1 MARASKTGGRSK
13 AGGGSKAGGKPPPD
27 EKAPVT
33 AEFQATKGADAGLPS
48 DATALE
54 DTGQSTI
61 SVGNRVFRVQTSK
74 SRKLPVLPDMPDIR
88 DRIYR
93 PHMRALHP
101 AIYPRIAFRV
111 QNQED
116 DSSCTGFALA
126 HVIDF
131 LRFREIGPDSPKAVS
146 ARMLYE
152 MAKRNDEWT
161 GSAYE
166 GSSLRGAIK
175 GFFRNGVCSVD
186 TSPDKPGMK
195 NWALTY
201 NMAKEARD
209 IRLGAYFRLEPDIS
223 DYHAAINEVGAIY
236 VSAQIHS
243 HWDNPT
249 DGWFIKSG
257 GKTSGGHAF
266 AIVGYDSEGF
276 WILNSW
282 GPNWGRGG
290 VAHWRYEDWS
300 ATVMDAWVLQLG
312 VRAPSAFGATP
323 GATPSSASG
332 LIFGGDP
339 HRADIVGHFVNI
351 DDGRLVTDGK
361 YGSPN
366 NEEMKETVKRL
377 TMSESNSEKGYDH
390 LVIYAHG
397 GLNALT
403 DEARRIATW
412 KRHDIFG
419 RNRLY
424 NFHLMW
430 GSGFLD
436 EVFGKLSASP
446 VAGRVGGKFF
456 DWMFEAGFGKEIGG
470 YAWRNMKQDARAA
483 FDDIPGYGGGF
494 KGLAPLFEGLDKA
507 EIRPK
512 VHLVGHSAGSIVI
525 GHLLSAWKHFKVDN
539 IDIGSVHLMAPACTV
554 DFFKQHFGSPHAAKI
569 RGGIHLYNLTDTLEL
584 ADKVSAG
591 SFPLP
596 SYSRSL
602 LYLVSRA
609 YEDIPNTALA
619 GMQLYEKAM
628 PNGKKISIDYSKA
641 GGKTSSVS
649 HGGFDN
655 DVATMTTIMS
665 RILGKAAPK
674 PPVASEL
681 IGY

>member
-1 MARASKTGGRSK
+1 MARASKTGSRSNTSEQQSDLK
-13 AGGGSKAGGKPPPD
+13 SP
-27 EKAPVT
+27 PVT
-33 AEFQATKGADAGLPS
+33 AELQAMHGAESGLPS
-48 DATALE
+48 DATALD
-54 DTGQSTI
+54 DTGRSTI
-61 SVGNRVFRVQTSK
+61 NVGNRVFRVGSSK

-88 DRIYR
+88 DRVYR

-101 AIYPRIAFRV
+101 AIYPRIAFPV

-131 LRFREIGPDSPKAVS
+131 LRFREIGPDNPPQVS

-152 MAKRNDEWT
+152 MAKRNDEWS

-175 GFFRNGVCSVD
+175 GFFRNGVCQAE
-186 TSPDKPGMK
+186 TSPDRPGMTG
-195 NWALTY
+195 WALTY
-201 NMAKEARD
+201 EMAKEARET
-209 IRLGAYFRLEPDIS
+209 RLGAYYRLEPDIS

-243 HWDNPT
+243 HWDNPKE
-249 DGWFIKSG
+249 GQIESG

-282 GPNWGRGG
+282 GPKWGRGG

-323 GATPSSASG
+323 SATPSSASG

-339 HRADIVGHFVNI
+339 HRADIVGHFINI

-366 NEEMKETVKRL
+366 EAEMLETVKRL
-377 TMSESNSEKGYDH
+377 TARDSNSEKGYDH

-397 GLNALT
+397 GLNSLT

-424 NFHLMW
+424 NFHMMW

-436 EVFGKLSASP
+436 EVFGKLSTSP

-456 DWMFEAGFGKEIGG
+456 DFMFEAGFGKEIGA

-483 FDDIPGYGGGF
+483 FEDSPGYGGGL
-494 KGLAPLFEGLDKA
+494 KGLRPLPEELDKA

-525 GHLLSAWKHFKVDN
+525 GHLLSAWNNFKADKVE
-539 IDIGSVHLMAPACTV
+539 IGSVHLMAPACTV
-554 DFFKQHFGSPHAAKI
+554 EFLKQHFGSPQAPKI
-569 RGGIHLYNLTDTLEL
+569 KGGIHLYNLTDTLEL

-609 YEDIPNTALA
+609 YEDIPHTALA
-619 GMQLYEKAM
+619 GMQLYEKEM
-628 PNGKKISIDYSKA
+628 PNGKKLSIEYSKA

-649 HGGFDN
+649 HGGFDI